1 MLASSLGLFWDV
13 RVAIL
18 RGLGETLLLTL
29 AAQGLALILAV
40 PTAVARMSNH
50 RWLTRASGAYVEF
63 TRGTPALVQVFWI
76 YYCVPI
82 FTGFQWSPLAG
93 AIVALG
99 LNVGA
104 YDAETFR
111 AGIQS
116 VHRGQTLAAR
126 ALGMSGFT
134 TFREIVLPQATR
146 YVLPSLLNNFIGLLL
161 FTSIASTI
169 GVQELTRVAGMLNAA
184 TYKGVVVF
192 SGIAMIYLCSSLLTS
207 FGVRRLEFF
216 YARRD

>member
-1 MLASSLGLFWDV
+1 LVSSIGLLWEY

-18 RGLGETLLLTL
+18 RGLGETLVLTL
-29 AAQGLALILAV
+29 AAQALALVLAV
-40 PTAVARMSNH
+40 PTAVARMSS
-50 RWLTRASGAYVEF
+50 RPWLKRASGAYVEF
-63 TRGTPALVQVFWI
+63 TRGTPALVQIFWI
-76 YYCVPI
+76 YYCIPI
-82 FTGFQWSPLAG
+82 FLGWQWSPLVG
-93 AIVALG
+93 AVVALG

-116 VHRGQTLAAR
+116 VHRSQTLAAR
-126 ALGMSGFT
+126 ALGMSSFT
-134 TFREIVLPQATR
+134 AFWEIVLPQATR

-192 SGIAMIYLCSSLLTS
+192 TGIAIVYLCSSLCASLGT
-207 FGVRRLEFF
+207 RRLEYS

>member
-1 MLASSLGLFWDV
+1 LASSLGLLWEF

-29 AAQGLALILAV
+29 AAQGLALALAI
-40 PTAVARMSNH
+40 PTAVARMSG
-50 RWLTRASGAYVEF
+50 RQWLKRASGAYVEF
-63 TRGTPALVQVFWI
+63 TRGTPALVQIFWI
-76 YYCVPI
+76 YYCIPI
-82 FTGFQWSPLAG
+82 FTGLQWSPLVG

-126 ALGMSGFT
+126 ALGMSSFT

-146 YVLPSLLNNFIGLLL
+146 FVLPSLLNNFVGLLL

-184 TYKGVVVF
+184 TYRGIVVF
-192 SGIAMIYLCSSLLTS
+192 TGIAMVYLCSSLFAS
-207 FGVRRLEFF
+207 FGVRRLEFL
-216 YARRD
+216 YAKRD

>member
-1 MLASSLGLFWDV
+1 LASSLGLLWEF

-29 AAQGLALILAV
+29 AAQGLALALAI
-40 PTAVARMSNH
+40 PTAVARMSG
-50 RWLTRASGAYVEF
+50 RQWLKRASGAYVEF
-63 TRGTPALVQVFWI
+63 TRGTPALVQMFWI
-76 YYCVPI
+76 YYCIPI
-82 FTGFQWSPLAG
+82 FTGLQWSPLVG

-126 ALGMSGFT
+126 ALGMSSFT
-134 TFREIVLPQATR
+134 AFREIVLPQATR
-146 YVLPSLLNNFIGLLL
+146 FVLPSLLNNFVGLLL

-184 TYKGVVVF
+184 TYKGIVVF
-192 SGIAMIYLCSSLLTS
+192 TGIAMVYLCSSLFAS
-207 FGVRRLEFF
+207 FGVHRLEFL
-216 YARRD
+216 YAKRD

>member
-1 MLASSLGLFWDV
+1 LASSLGLLWEF

-18 RGLGETLLLTL
+18 RGLAETLLLTL
-29 AAQGLALILAV
+29 AAQGLALVLAI
-40 PTAVARMSNH
+40 PTAVARMSG
-50 RWLTRASGAYVEF
+50 RQWLKRASGAYVEF

-76 YYCVPI
+76 YYCIPI
-82 FTGFQWSPLAG
+82 FTGWQWSPLVG
-93 AIVALG
+93 AAVALG

-134 TFREIVLPQATR
+134 AFWEIVLPQATR

-184 TYKGVVVF
+184 TYKGVVIF
-192 SGIAMIYLCSSLLTS
+192 TGIATVYLCSSLLAS
-207 FGVRRLEFF
+207 LGARRLEYS
-216 YARRD
+216 YAKRD

>member
-1 MLASSLGLFWDV
+1 MLASSLALFWDV
-13 RVAIL
+13 RVALL

-29 AAQGLALILAV
+29 AAQALALVLAI
-40 PTAVARMSNH
+40 PTAVARMSD
-50 RWLTRASGAYVEF
+50 RPYLKRTSGAYVEF

-82 FTGFQWSPLAG
+82 FTGIQWSPLVG

-104 YDAETFR
+104 YDAESFR

-126 ALGMSGFT
+126 ALGMSRFT
-134 TFREIVLPQATR
+134 AFWEIVLPQATR

-184 TYKGVVVF
+184 TYKGVAVF
-192 SGIAMIYLCSSLLTS
+192 SGIAIIYLCSSLFASL
-207 FGVRRLEFF
+207 GVRRLEYF
-216 YARRD
+216 YAKRD